1 MSSYHNHLVVI
12 MPAPHHD
19 VGRLEVQVDDPVVV
33 DVVESLHYLQHEQL
47 ALLLRQGVV
56 AGGDLGEQIS
66 CL

>member
-1 MSSYHNHLVVI
+1 